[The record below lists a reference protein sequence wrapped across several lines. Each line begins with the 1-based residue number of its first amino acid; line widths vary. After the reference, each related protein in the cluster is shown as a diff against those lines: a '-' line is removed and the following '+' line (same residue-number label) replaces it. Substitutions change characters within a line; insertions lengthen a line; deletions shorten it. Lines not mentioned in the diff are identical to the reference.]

1 MFDLAILH
9 LSDLHIGGEGKSIS
23 KPLNSLLLDIKT
35 QVQSIPDKKLAIVV
49 TGDTINI
56 GDHRALEN
64 AKTFFRKLKDTL
76 GNRICGLYIVPGNHD
91 KTRTTENEFLI
102 AACRKL
108 SDEQLSQENVNK
120 KEHFDQ
126 AFEKTVWPILYDTY
140 KKSGYVDLIRYIYS
154 DLFND
159 MNSISKIAENTYGV
173 HILEVEDK
181 KYCFVMLNTAWSCAD
196 DQDTRQLILGQFQ
209 LANIIKQFHN
219 LTDDT
224 KIDITFVL
232 GHHPI
237 ECFSGSE
244 QDKLFA
250 HMISYTEMNAN
261 IYMCGHTHDR
271 NVINWS
277 NSRHAIHTLMTGF
290 GWPEKPSDRVHDH
303 YYSLYLF
310 DLSSNSVEIY
320 VRRTNDGSSFIPD
333 LSIYTGQIRSGSEA
347 GDKLVRPLRFEE
359 GQGAILLSTANGLDS
374 KTIYV
379 SNNWFDHY
387 KEFQCRLNEISFG
400 IAESMDSYKSDLFQS
415 FLSERNDVDY
425 DEDTLNLGKFFIDY
439 LNNPD
444 IYATLDAEKQ
454 KKISKL
460 LSNNEEK
467 IFDNFQAFFQKLCQE
482 FHECLVDHIKPGQIV
497 RFHFRYLSDRQSYN
511 YSTLCSSF
519 SDDESCSD
527 NHLSYEPSDIKY
539 GDLILEAFQS
549 ENTGC
554 LIYTSNEEKCQKK
567 LNKKWKDFI
576 TVVPKFDKNVY
587 VKKVNQHTKKRMP
600 FITFGVTINSFDHQW
615 LLQCMDFCGID
626 KYLSLWI
633 QRYCEVFKLDIDSF
647 LNWLKKQDKMEA

>member
-23 KPLNSLLLDIKT
+23 KPLNSLLADIKT
-35 QVQSIPDKKLAIVV
+35 QVQSIPDKKLVIAV

-56 GDHRALEN
+56 GDYRALES
-64 AKTFFRKLKDTL
+64 AKTFFRKLKDIV
-76 GNRICGLYIVPGNHD
+76 GNRVCALYIVPGNHD
-91 KTRTTENEFLI
+91 KTRTPENEFLVT
-102 AACRKL
+102 ACRKL
-108 SDEQLSQENVNK
+108 SDEQLSK
-120 KEHFDQ
+120 KEIDKKDHFDQ
-126 AFEKTVWPILYDTY
+126 TFEKTVWPILYDTY
-140 KKSGYVDLIRYIYS
+140 RKSGYIDLINYIYS

-159 MNSISKIAENTYGV
+159 MDSINKISERTYGV
-173 HILEVEDK
+173 NILKVEDK

-209 LANIIKQFHN
+209 LANVTKQFHN

-224 KIDITFVL
+224 KIEITFVL

-310 DLSSNSVEIY
+310 DLRSNSVEIY

-415 FLSERNDVDY
+415 FLSQQNDVDY
-425 DEDTLNLGKFFIDY
+425 DEHTLSLGKFFIDY

-444 IYATLDAEKQ
+444 IYPALDVEKRAT
-454 KKISKL
+454 ISTR
-460 LSNNEEK
+460 
-467 IFDNFQAFFQKLCQE
+467 
-482 FHECLVDHIKPGQIV
+482 LVK
-497 RFHFRYLSDRQSYN
+497 
-511 YSTLCSSF
+511 
-519 SDDESCSD
+519 
-527 NHLSYEPSDIKY
+527 
-539 GDLILEAFQS
+539 
-549 ENTGC
+549 
-554 LIYTSNEEKCQKK
+554 
-567 LNKKWKDFI
+567 
-576 TVVPKFDKNVY
+576 
-587 VKKVNQHTKKRMP
+587 TKKKYSIIFKP
-600 FITFGVTINSFDHQW
+600 FSKSFVKNST
-615 LLQCMDFCGID
+615 
-626 KYLSLWI
+626 
-633 QRYCEVFKLDIDSF
+633 
-647 LNWLKKQDKMEA
+647 NA

>member
-224 KIDITFVL
+224 KIDIS
-232 GHHPI
+232 I
-237 ECFSGSE
+237 SGS
-244 QDKLFA
+244 
-250 HMISYTEMNAN
+250 
-261 IYMCGHTHDR
+261 
-271 NVINWS
+271 
-277 NSRHAIHTLMTGF
+277 
-290 GWPEKPSDRVHDH
+290 
-303 YYSLYLF
+303 
-310 DLSSNSVEIY
+310 SS
-320 VRRTNDGSSFIPD
+320 
-333 LSIYTGQIRSGSEA
+333 SI
-347 GDKLVRPLRFEE
+347 
-359 GQGAILLSTANGLDS
+359 
-374 KTIYV
+374 
-379 SNNWFDHY
+379 
-387 KEFQCRLNEISFG
+387 NEI
-400 IAESMDSYKSDLFQS
+400 LFC
-415 FLSERNDVDY
+415 
-425 DEDTLNLGKFFIDY
+425 TI
-439 LNNPD
+439 
-444 IYATLDAEKQ
+444 ITKQ
-454 KKISKL
+454 
-460 LSNNEEK
+460 
-467 IFDNFQAFFQKLCQE
+467 
-482 FHECLVDHIKPGQIV
+482 
-497 RFHFRYLSDRQSYN
+497 
-511 YSTLCSSF
+511 
-519 SDDESCSD
+519 
-527 NHLSYEPSDIKY
+527 
-539 GDLILEAFQS
+539 
-549 ENTGC
+549 
-554 LIYTSNEEKCQKK
+554 
-567 LNKKWKDFI
+567 
-576 TVVPKFDKNVY
+576 
-587 VKKVNQHTKKRMP
+587 
-600 FITFGVTINSFDHQW
+600 
-615 LLQCMDFCGID
+615 
-626 KYLSLWI
+626 
-633 QRYCEVFKLDIDSF
+633 
-647 LNWLKKQDKMEA
+647 